1 MKAKKYINT
10 EKPTFDQKKRALLTH
25 IKSSTSNPDGA
36 ASKKSERDAGK
47 NQMVDPEMMYK
58 DKYNTSLTPSEEIEF
73 KKWVTSES
81 SRQGR
86 DISMD
91 LGAYD
96 LRGFW
101 KSGDYKNMDEDN
113 HGSDRWKKPNHPTF
127 SNQSNYHN
135 IDGHYG
141 GNWTDDGG
149 YQPSKQTLN
158 LYGEDYYGWLFGLE
172 PNRPEHLDMSRYESG
187 LNAPTPLYYK
197 EGGIMKANKRM
208 TVTQKYNSIKRQAE
222 EAGMKVYEKDGK
234 LKVVRK

>member
-1 MKAKKYINT
+1 MKAKKYINRR
-10 EKPTFDQKKRALLTH
+10 KPPFDQKKG
-25 IKSSTSNPDGA
+25 SSQ
-36 ASKKSERDAGK
+36 

-58 DKYNTSLTPSEEIEF
+58 NKYNTSLTPGQEIEF
-73 KKWVTSES
+73 KKWVASES
-81 SRQGR
+81 SRRGR

-127 SNQSNYHN
+127 SNQSKYHN
-135 IDGHYG
+135 VDGWYG

-158 LYGEDYYGWLFGLE
+158 LYGKDYYDWLFGLE

-187 LNAPTPLYYK
+187 SNVPTPLFYK
-197 EGGIMKANKRM
+197 EGGTMKVNKRM
-208 TVTQKYNSIKRQAE
+208 TVTQKYNSMKRQAE
-222 EAGMKVYEKDGK
+222 EAGMRVYEKDGK
-234 LKVVRK
+234 LRVVRVNKKK